1 MIDLNIQ
8 IKLIVFS
15 LIFGFL
21 FSIVLD
27 IFYSIVKNKN
37 KLYSLIISFIV
48 ILFMTIIYFIG
59 IKQIGYIIF
68 HLYSILAIIVGFI
81 SYDMIIKMI
90 ANKHK
95 K

>member
-21 FSIVLD
+21 FSIILD
-27 IFYSIVKNKN
+27 IFYILVNKMRMIYSIF
-37 KLYSLIISFIV
+37 LSLIII
-48 ILFMTIIYFIG
+48 IFMTVIYFIG

-68 HLYSILAIIVGFI
+68 HFYSILAIIVGFI
-81 SYDMIIKMI
+81 SYDLIIKMI
-90 ANKHK
+90 ANNNK